1 MGLLSQSDYEEL
13 ERMNVVFQEIESQRF
28 LIFTEFPLPSETFSV
43 SCCDILVVIPPAYPS
58 QGNDMF
64 WTWPR
69 IERLDGK
76 SIPGTIS
83 SEIPTVNRD
92 IRAVDGK
99 VFERWSR
106 HWNIGLQV
114 WRAGR
119 DNIVTIINRLTYA
132 LSHSLE
138 G

>member
-1 MGLLSQSDYEEL
+1 MGLLTQSDYEEL
-13 ERMNVVFQEIESQRF
+13 KRMNVVFREIEAQRF
-28 LIFTEFPLPSETFSV
+28 LIFTEFPLPSGTFSV
-43 SCCDILVVIPPAYPS
+43 SCCEILVVIPPAYPS

-76 SIPGTIS
+76 IIPGTIPA
-83 SEIPTVNRD
+83 EIPEGNRD
-92 IRAVDGK
+92 TRTVDGK

-106 HWNIGLQV
+106 HWNVGQQV

-119 DNIVTIINRLTYA
+119 DNVVSIINRLSYV
-132 LSHSLE
+132 LSNSLE